1 MTDKT
6 SPNKPSPKGEATTRE
21 RPAKPAAGRKTSSK
35 VARPDPP
42 RAASDAGRS
51 RLGDLTRPIA
61 LDRRLTRRR
70 RTTVALAVVTLA
82 VLGAFAASLFVLP
95 IQTFRAQGQTLEI
108 RERQLAQLVE
118 VNEQLETEVQ
128 RLRTNAGIREAARAE
143 LGFFEAGEETVTVL
157 PSTQLPTDL
166 PAGWPYGLYRSVI
179 ALRVEGIAP

>member
-1 MTDKT
+1 MSEKT
-6 SPNKPSPKGEATTRE
+6 SPDGASQIAASENTSHRRPSAKV
-21 RPAKPAAGRKTSSK
+21 AKPESQ
-35 VARPDPP
+35 

-61 LDRRLTRRR
+61 IDRRLTKRR
-70 RTTVALAVVTLA
+70 RTTVVLGVVTLA
-82 VLGAFAASLFVLP
+82 VLSAFAATLFVLP

-118 VNEQLETEVQ
+118 VNEELEIEVQ

-157 PSTQLPTDL
+157 PTAELPTDL

-179 ALRVEGIAP
+179 ALRLDGLAP

>member
-1 MTDKT
+1 MTEET
-6 SPNKPSPKGEATTRE
+6 PHTGEATAGDPPESDRD
-21 RPAKPAAGRKTSSK
+21 PGRKSSST
-35 VARPDPP
+35 VARPESR

-70 RTTVALAVVTLA
+70 RTTVVLGLVTLA
-82 VLGAFAASLFVLP
+82 VLSAFAATLFVLP

-108 RERQLAQLVE
+108 RARQLAQLEE
-118 VNEQLETEVQ
+118 VNEQLEIEVQ

-143 LGFFEAGEETVTVL
+143 LGFFETGEETFTVL
-157 PSTQLPTDL
+157 PTTELPTDL

-179 ALRVEGIAP
+179 ALRLNDSAP